1 VGLERYTCTRCR
13 GGFWH
18 RSSSRPDTGQ
28 RRPDL
33 APYPTAYHPA
43 AHDHDA
49 AAANAAFVALD
60 VTHDSST
67 PAPTDLAALDEDLA
81 RLRGKRKRR

>member
-1 VGLERYTCTRCR
+1 MGLERYTCTRCR
-13 GGFWH
+13 RGFWH

-28 RRPDL
+28 PGPDL
-33 APYPTAYHPA
+33 APYPTAYDPA

-49 AAANAAFVALD
+49 AADAALVALD
-60 VTHDSST
+60 VTHDPST
-67 PAPTDLAALDEDLA
+67 PAPPDLAALDEELA